1 MSRNR
6 VLLALAIAVST
17 GILLT
22 TVGSWPS
29 MMAAPSPAPSI
40 VGSWV
45 VFPGGGALTVGRPS
59 LYTFTSDGTI
69 RWSGPLGSMN
79 GGAGAWVSTG
89 DRAVTGTFIHTWH
102 NAGGDFTQ
110 TTKVRLKITLNATY
124 DAFTG
129 SGKADFFDA
138 HGMPA
143 RSLNV
148 TVQGTRIKVESP

>member
-1 MSRNR
+1 MSGPGRISA
-6 VLLALAIAVST
+6 LLAILFGVLALGLQPVSSAPA
-17 GILLT
+17 LS
-22 TVGSWPS
+22 TVR
-29 MMAAPSPAPSI
+29 SI

-45 VFPGGGALTVGRPS
+45 VVPGGQALTVGRPS
-59 LYTFTSDGTI
+59 LYTFTSDGTFL
-69 RWSGPLGSMN
+69 WSGPLGSM
-79 GGAGAWVSTG
+79 GGGHGAWVSTG
-89 DRAVTGTFIHTWH
+89 DRAVTATFIHTWH
-102 NAGGDFTQ
+102 NAGGDFIQ
-110 TTKVRLKITLNATY
+110 TTKVRLKLTLNATY